1 VALDRSALLEVME
14 ALKAAES
21 VIGASP
27 HERAETRT
35 ALRNGHRPRTLST
48 TAGDLEVR
56 IP

>member
-27 HERAETRT
+27 QERAETRT